1 MSGLAVAGAVLP
13 FLTLPIFILVLW
25 AWAQL
30 RDAGLPLPP
39 HGGTVGAW
47 VIVGF
52 ATASLA
58 VGVVALV
65 RIRHQPLRLRGQ
77 PYAEVGIGLSFLIG
91 LFAVMAVPVSGSLRE
106 SPAAEV
112 CVANAYHLARA
123 MRAYMEDNDKRLPLA
138 QKWCDQLSPYVE
150 SPKSFVCPQ
159 AWRLRCGY
167 AYNTC
172 LSGRRSASVVVPEN
186 TVAIFESD
194 RGWNAH
200 GGAELLPR
208 APRHYHHGDVYGF
221 ADGRARWRSRRPAP
235 SAPAGERP
243 LWNLVATGEPP
254 AKGATSE

>member
-58 VGVVALV
+58 IGVVALV

-77 PYAEVGIGLSFLIG
+77 PYAEVGIGLSFLVG
-91 LFAVMAVPVSGSLRE
+91 LFAVMAVPASNSARE
-106 SPAAEV
+106 SPAEEV
-112 CVANAYHLARA
+112 CLANVYHLARA
-123 MRAYMEDNDKRLPLA
+123 MRAYMEDNDERLPLA
-138 QKWCDQLSPYVE
+138 QKWCDQLGAYVE

-200 GGAELLPR
+200 GGAELLPK

-235 SAPAGERP
+235 SAQAGERP